1 MIKYFY
7 KFFYISISKLL
18 LLIDLFFRKI
28 FNRDGFLPLVHDYIE
43 SKQYYSK
50 IINNKK
56 INFFCP
62 SGRTFVRVQQ
72 LYTKEPE
79 TINWVENFQ
88 SQNSNKI
95 VFWDI
100 GANIGL
106 YSIYAAVKFKD
117 IEITAFEPSTS
128 NTRTLSR
135 NISINNLEGKINIF
149 PLALSDKENIIS
161 YFNETRFAEGGS
173 MSNFTSNTDY
183 KGEIL
188 KENEIKNKYNLFG
201 TSIDNIIQNNIL
213 EVPNY
218 IKIDV
223 DGIEHL
229 ILKGAKNLLKNNN
242 LKELSIEMNPS
253 NLEQYKFINKLM
265 EENDFEQ
272 IVSTNSRLLNDKD
285 HKLGLN
291 EIVNVIFKRNN

>member
-7 KFFYISISKLL
+7 KFFYITISKFL

-28 FNRDGFLPLVHDYIE
+28 FNRNGFLPLVHDYIE
-43 SKQYYSK
+43 SKQYYPK
-50 IINNKK
+50 TINNKK

-62 SGRTFVRVQQ
+62 SSRTFLRAQQ

-79 TINWVENFQ
+79 TLKWVENFK

-95 VFWDI
+95 IFWDI

-117 IEITAFEPSTS
+117 IEIIAFEPSTS

-188 KENEIKNKYNLFG
+188 RENEIKNKYNIFG
-201 TSIDNIIQNNIL
+201 TSIDSLIQNNIL
-213 EVPNY
+213 RVPNY

-265 EENDFEQ
+265 EENDFKQ

-285 HKLGLN
+285 YKLRLN

>member
-7 KFFYISISKLL
+7 KFFYISISKFLL
-18 LLIDLFFRKI
+18 TIDLFFRKI
-28 FNRDGFLPLVHDYIE
+28 FNRNGFLPLVHDYIE

-56 INFFCP
+56 IVFFCP
-62 SGRTFVRVQQ
+62 SSRTFIRVQQ

-79 TINWVENFQ
+79 TLNWVNNFQ
-88 SQNSNKI
+88 LQNSNKI

-106 YSIYAAVKFKD
+106 YSIYAALKFKD
-117 IEITAFEPSTS
+117 IKIIAFEPSTS

-149 PLALSDKENIIS
+149 PLALSEKENIIS

-173 MSNFTSNTDY
+173 MSNFISNTDH

-188 KENEIKNKYNLFG
+188 QENEIKNKYTLFG
-201 TSIDNIIQNNIL
+201 TSIDYLIINNIL

-223 DGIEHL
+223 DGIEDL
-229 ILKGAKNLLKNNN
+229 ILKGARNLLNNTN
-242 LKELSIEMNPS
+242 LKELSIEMNPT

-265 EENDFEQ
+265 EENGFKQ
-272 IVSTNSRLLNDKD
+272 IVSTNSRLLNDRNY
-285 HKLGLN
+285 KLGLN

>member
-1 MIKYFY
+1 MVKYFY
-7 KFFYISISKLL
+7 KLFYISISKLL
-18 LLIDLFFRKI
+18 LLIDVFFRKI
-28 FNRDGFLPLVHDYIE
+28 FNRYGFLPLVHDYIE

-56 INFFCP
+56 IAFFCP

-72 LYTKEPE
+72 LYSKEPE
-79 TINWVENFQ
+79 TLTWVNNFQ
-88 SQNSNKI
+88 SHNSNKI

-106 YSIYAAVKFKD
+106 YSIYAALKFKD
-117 IEITAFEPSTS
+117 IQIIAFEPSTS

-135 NISINNLEGKINIF
+135 NISINNLENKINIF

-173 MSNFTSNTDY
+173 MSNFISNTDY
-183 KGEIL
+183 KGETL
-188 KENEIKNKYNLFG
+188 QENEIKNKYNLFG
-201 TSIDNIIQNNIL
+201 TSIDNLILNNIL

-218 IKIDV
+218 VKIDV
-223 DGIEHL
+223 DGIEDL

-242 LKELSIEMNPS
+242 LKELSIEMNPT
-253 NLEQYKFINKLM
+253 NLEQYKFINEFMK
-265 EENDFEQ
+265 ENDFKQ
-272 IVSTNSRLLNDKD
+272 TVSTNSRLLNDKD
-285 HKLGLN
+285 YKLELN
-291 EIVNVIFKRNN
+291 EIVNVIFERNN

>member
-18 LLIDLFFRKI
+18 LLIDLLFRKI

-43 SKQYYSK
+43 SKQYYPK

-62 SGRTFVRVQQ
+62 SSRTFLRAQQ

-79 TINWVENFQ
+79 TLNWVENFK

-95 VFWDI
+95 IFWDI

-117 IEITAFEPSTS
+117 IEIIAFEPSTS

-188 KENEIKNKYNLFG
+188 RENEIKNKYNIFG
-201 TSIDNIIQNNIL
+201 TSIDSLIQNNIL
-213 EVPNY
+213 RVPNY

-229 ILKGAKNLLKNNN
+229 ILKGAKNLLNNNN

-265 EENDFEQ
+265 EENDFKQ
-272 IVSTNSRLLNDKD
+272 IVSTNSRLLNNKD
-285 HKLGLN
+285 YKLGLN